1 MRARLTLAH
10 HYDRWA
16 PRATRLAEKL
26 GWPQAWLQ
34 EFQTYLAQPR
44 MTPEEFWVRYT
55 LKRLDAEQR
64 LKPVMTED
72 EALAFYRECD
82 YMLWRNLVHRR
93 HSSWRRVLTTMRGRH
108 GSLLEFGCGIA
119 PVSTWCARRKPGWHY
134 AIMDLAGS
142 PHVDYAQWRMRA
154 HPVAVPP
161 YQVVTALDVF
171 EHLSDP
177 LPMARWLVMQLAPG
191 GVLHWNFVGNPLRN
205 DLDLATEAQREAT
218 CAYLYRALALVW
230 ERDGYRVSRR
240 R

>member
-10 HYDRWA
+10 HLDRWE
-16 PRATRLAEKL
+16 PRLRRLAEKL

-44 MTPEEFWVRYT
+44 MTPEEMWVRYT

-64 LKPVMTED
+64 LKPVMTEA
-72 EALAFYRECD
+72 EALAFYTECD

-93 HSSWRRVLTTMRGRH
+93 HSAWRRVLWTMRGTH
-108 GSLLEFGCGIA
+108 GALMEYGCGIA
-119 PVSTWCARRKPGWHY
+119 PVTTYCVRQKPQWQYHVV
-134 AIMDLAGS
+134 DLAAA
-142 PHVDYAQWRMRA
+142 PHFRYAQWRLRDVARA
-154 HPVAVPP
+154 VAP
-161 YQVVTALDVF
+161 YNVITALDVF

-177 LPMARWLVMQLAPG
+177 LAAAKWLRTQLAPG

-205 DLDLATEAQREAT
+205 DLDLATEAQREET
-218 CAYLYRALALVW
+218 CAYLYRELELVW